1 MDLPAIDLRLGDC
14 LEILKDIPDNSI
26 DLVITDP
33 PYDINATG
41 RGIITKRNIKYV
53 DQIQG
58 ITSGFDAKVL
68 PELIRVLKKIN
79 LYIFCSHNQIIPLL
93 DYFVKERNCFY
104 TILSWHKSNPL
115 PTCNNTYLKDTE
127 YCLFFREK
135 GVKLYGNYHTKYTY
149 YVTGINNTDKAKW
162 GHPTIKPLNIIQ
174 NFVINSSLEGDTVL
188 DPFTGSGTTAV
199 ACMNTGRNFLGC
211 EIDEKYYQ
219 IALNRINE
227 TKVYKEEHL
236 DLGGE

>member
-1 MDLPAIDLRLGDC
+1 MDLPSIDLRLGDC

-26 DLVITDP
+26 DLLVTDP

-41 RGIITKRNIKYV
+41 RGIVTTRKYV
-53 DQIQG
+53 DQIQD
-58 ITSGFDAKVL
+58 ITNGFDANVL

-93 DYFVKERNCFY
+93 DYFVKERGCFY

-135 GVKLYGNYHTKYTY
+135 GVKLYGTYHTKHTY
-149 YVTGINNTDKAKW
+149 YITGVNQTDKAKW
-162 GHPTIKPLNIIQ
+162 GHPTIKPLNVIQ

-188 DPFTGSGTTAV
+188 DPFTGSGTTAI
-199 ACMNTGRNFLGC
+199 ACMNTNRNFLGC
-211 EIDEKYYQ
+211 EINEKYYQ
-219 IALNRINE
+219 TALNRINE

-236 DLGGE
+236 DLETE